1 MCVVYNDCKLPTTI
15 YIALHILYL
24 CLIYRVSKGVLYMIA
39 QSETERLLG
48 PNARIVPASSQ
59 PALVSDPD
67 RSRWRLVGY
76 FSPPSYTVTQK
87 NIITPTIKPTP
98 KQTTP
103 IPLEQ
108 QQRYATPPSS
118 TPTQQP
124 KKLIIPTPTTTSMA
138 QNIIRNTMY
147 GSGSLSSSN
156 VHGNSVASNIS
167 RALKTQGLPS
177 NVTSSLTAAQNKV
190 RQAMLPSTSSS
201 QRSSLFASAQ
211 KDLITAHASM
221 GNRRI

>member
-1 MCVVYNDCKLPTTI
+1 MDTQNVNEI
-15 YIALHILYL
+15 
-24 CLIYRVSKGVLYMIA
+24 
-39 QSETERLLG
+39 
-48 PNARIVPASSQ
+48 IVPAGT
-59 PALVSDPD
+59 ALVGGVIRHDVIYQP
-67 RSRWRLVGY
+67 LVY
-76 FSPPSYTVTQK
+76 ASPPSRKMIDKQPNSGGYVAPPNKIQ
-87 NIITPTIKPTP
+87 PT
-98 KQTTP
+98 
-103 IPLEQ
+103 
-108 QQRYATPPSS
+108 
-118 TPTQQP
+118 TPTQP
-124 KKLIIPTPTTTSMA
+124 LKKLIIPTPSAIKPTTTSMT

-147 GSGSLSSSN
+147 GSGSLSSRN

-167 RALKTQGLPS
+167 RALKTQGLSS